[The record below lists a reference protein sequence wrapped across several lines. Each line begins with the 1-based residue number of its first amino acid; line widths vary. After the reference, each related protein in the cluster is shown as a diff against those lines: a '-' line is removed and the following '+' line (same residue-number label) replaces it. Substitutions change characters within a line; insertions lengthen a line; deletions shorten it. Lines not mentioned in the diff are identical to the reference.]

1 MDKIFY
7 KKGNYD
13 SREIRILLEG
23 INIKN
28 IKLFYKYLKEYIQ
41 TKPDIKEFDKIQLF
55 PMSYSIP
62 MNEKGIKKFH
72 VTNIESLKAL
82 SEWITSLGLD
92 YFEYKNKVDIC
103 VKSERDMLKEDL
115 GKLRANIY

>member
-1 MDKIFY
+1 
-7 KKGNYD
+7 
-13 SREIRILLEG
+13 
-23 INIKN
+23 
-28 IKLFYKYLKEYIQ
+28 
-41 TKPDIKEFDKIQLF
+41 
-55 PMSYSIP
+55 

-72 VTNIESLKAL
+72 VINIESLKAL

-103 VKSERDMLKEDL
+103 IKGERDMLKEDL